1 MYNHDKKIRVLV
13 VDDSAFMRN
22 AITKMITSDP
32 DFVVVGTARDGVEA
46 IDKVISLR
54 PDIVTLD
61 IEMPRMNGLEALKV
75 IMDKSPVP
83 VVMLSSLTTEGARET
98 IEALELGALDFIPK
112 NLSDLSINIVK
123 IKDHLLR
130 KLKEIGRKRFVPPKR
145 KAREKVTVIRKSFEG
160 QRKVGL
166 VTIGC
171 STGGPRALQEIIPR
185 LPADFPVAILI
196 SQHMP
201 KSFTGPFAERL
212 NQLSSINVKEAESG
226 EPIKSGTVY
235 IAPGGGHMGLLRRK
249 AIDVRIRL
257 LSDNGESIYKP
268 SVDVMMLSAAEV
280 FPGRVLGVI
289 LTGMGNDGLKG
300 IRKIKQDGGRTIAQ
314 DEATS
319 VVYGMPKA
327 IVDAGLA
334 DKVLPI
340 NEIAGEIVNSV

>member
-1 MYNHDKKIRVLV
+1 MYNTNNKIRVLV

-32 DFVVVGTARDGVEA
+32 EFMVVGTARDGVEA

-83 VVMLSSLTTEGARET
+83 VIMVSSLTTEGAKET
-98 IEALELGALDFIPK
+98 IEALELGAIDFIPK

-123 IKDHLLR
+123 IKDYLIN
-130 KLKEIGRKRFVPPKR
+130 KLKAIGRRKIVPKR
-145 KAREKVTVIRKSFEG
+145 RRQSCGPVVIRKSFEG
-160 QRKVGL
+160 QRKISL
-166 VTIGC
+166 VAIGS
-171 STGGPRALQEIIPR
+171 STGGPRALQDIIPS
-185 LPADFPVAILI
+185 LPEGFPVPILV

-201 KSFTGPFAERL
+201 RNFTGPFAERL
-212 NQLSSINVKEAESG
+212 NQLSKITVKEAENE
-226 EPIKSGTVY
+226 EPLMNGTVY
-235 IAPGGGHMGLLRRK
+235 IAPGGGHMEIFRKK
-249 AIDVRIRL
+249 AIDVRIKI
-257 LSDNGESIYKP
+257 LSDNGDSIYKP
-268 SVDVMMLSAAEV
+268 SVDIMMISAAEV

-300 IRKIKQDGGRTIAQ
+300 MERIKHGGGRTIAQ
-314 DEATS
+314 DEETS
-319 VVYGMPKA
+319 VVYGMPK
-327 IVDAGLA
+327 VVVEAGLA
-334 DKVLPI
+334 DKILSI

>member
-1 MYNHDKKIRVLV
+1 MHNTNDRIRVLV

-32 DFVVVGTARDGVEA
+32 EFMVVGTARDGVEA

-98 IEALELGALDFIPK
+98 IEALELGAVDFIPK

-123 IKDHLLR
+123 IKDYLID
-130 KLKEIGRKRFVPPKR
+130 KLKQIGRRKIVPKR
-145 KAREKVTVIRKSFEG
+145 RRHSGGTVVIRKSFEG
-160 QRKVGL
+160 QRKISL
-166 VTIGC
+166 VTIGS
-171 STGGPRALQEIIPR
+171 STGGPRALQEIIPL
-185 LPADFPVAILI
+185 LPEGFPVPVLV

-201 KSFTGPFAERL
+201 RNFTGPFAERL
-212 NQLSSINVKEAESG
+212 NQLSKIPVKEAENE
-226 EPIKSGTVY
+226 EPLMNGTVY
-235 IAPGGGHMGLLRRK
+235 IAPGGGHMEISRKK
-249 AIDVRIRL
+249 AIDVRIRIRP
-257 LSDNGESIYKP
+257 DNGDCIYRP
-268 SVDVMMLSAAEV
+268 SVDIMMISAAGV

-300 IRKIKQDGGRTIAQ
+300 MKSIKQGGGRTIAQ
-314 DEATS
+314 DEETC

-327 IVDAGLA
+327 VVEAGLA
-334 DKVLPI
+334 DKVLSI
-340 NEIAGEIVNSV
+340 EQIAGEIVNSV